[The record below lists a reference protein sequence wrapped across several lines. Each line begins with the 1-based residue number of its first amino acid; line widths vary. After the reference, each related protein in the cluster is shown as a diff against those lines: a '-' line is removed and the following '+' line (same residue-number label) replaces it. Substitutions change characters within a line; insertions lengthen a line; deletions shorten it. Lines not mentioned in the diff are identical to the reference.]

1 MIQKIKVREID
12 MNMKE
17 SQRIQEYLKNK
28 FQSKVI
34 RVVERPK
41 KDDSMEVFVEEEFI
55 GVVFRDD
62 EDGDISYS
70 FNMAILDIDL

>member
-1 MIQKIKVREID
+1 

-55 GVVFRDD
+55 
-62 EDGDISYS
+62 
-70 FNMAILDIDL
+70 

>member
-1 MIQKIKVREID
+1 MRFNFFLAFILIFLSGNI
-12 MNMKE
+12 N
-17 SQRIQEYLKNK
+17 S
-28 FQSKVI
+28 
-34 RVVERPK
+34 
-41 KDDSMEVFVEEEFI
+41 EEFI

>member
-1 MIQKIKVREID
+1 

-17 SQRIQEYLKNK
+17 SHRNQENLKNK